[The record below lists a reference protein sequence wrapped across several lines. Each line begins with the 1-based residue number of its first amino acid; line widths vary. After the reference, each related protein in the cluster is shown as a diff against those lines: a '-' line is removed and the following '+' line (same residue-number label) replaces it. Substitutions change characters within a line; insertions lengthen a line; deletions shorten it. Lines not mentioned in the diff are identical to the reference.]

1 MYIDLS
7 EHHLKRIIPVIET
20 RCKLLKK
27 KIIKE
32 FGSDWAD
39 YDTEGLEFK
48 VNEKSDEY
56 YRLKQVL
63 KQLTTKS

>member
-7 EHHLKRIIPVIET
+7 EHHLKRLIPVVEART
-20 RCKLLKK
+20 KLLKK

-32 FGSDWAD
+32 FGSDWGD
-39 YDTEGLEFK
+39 YDPEGLEFK